1 MAFKGLKKKKEW
13 LIIFYT
19 FQAEVVL
26 EDWVI

>member
-1 MAFKGLKKKKEW
+1 MAFKGLKEKEW